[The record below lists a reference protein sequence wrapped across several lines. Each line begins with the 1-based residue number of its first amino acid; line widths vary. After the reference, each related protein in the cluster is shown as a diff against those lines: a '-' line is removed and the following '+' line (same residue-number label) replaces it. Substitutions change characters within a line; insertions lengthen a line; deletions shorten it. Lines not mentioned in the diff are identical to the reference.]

1 MKNRSVSLLLPT
13 LLALAPAVLPT
24 LAHAADEPDDIDGG
38 SSSKPDKKKAASD
51 EVVREIV
58 KGLYARANVG
68 GAFYLGRFAGFVNGG
83 TYTSLGLGQDFVDAE
98 KVSLA
103 WELSFAQGIHNG
115 CYYEYQAQGQCT
127 GNLNGKESPWI
138 EGDLRTYTLAATIEA
153 SYYPTRR
160 FGIGIAAGGGVL
172 LSPLLMDET
181 AYQEVVVQGSWGGN
195 DGHFGDSPHPIVMGG
210 PTFEYYT
217 KLSHFSLGVDAN
229 VSYAV
234 GFDLGA
240 NGSAYM
246 KYTF

>member
-153 SYYPTRR
+153 SFKAIRLEMQPLMQKAKYAYDSANPGADEAQNPLAPAVKAMIDKPFTVVLGPDGSVKNPTAPR
-160 FGIGIAAGGGVL
+160 
-172 LSPLLMDET
+172 P
-181 AYQEVVVQGSWGGN
+181 
-195 DGHFGDSPHPIVMGG
+195 
-210 PTFEYYT
+210 
-217 KLSHFSLGVDAN
+217 
-229 VSYAV
+229 
-234 GFDLGA
+234 
-240 NGSAYM
+240 
-246 KYTF
+246 